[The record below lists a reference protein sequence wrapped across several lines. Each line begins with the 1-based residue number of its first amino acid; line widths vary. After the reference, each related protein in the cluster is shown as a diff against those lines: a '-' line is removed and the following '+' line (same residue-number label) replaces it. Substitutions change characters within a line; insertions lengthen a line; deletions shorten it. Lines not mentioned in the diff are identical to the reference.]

1 MSNLP
6 PPPPPPPPPG
16 RSSGSRGPGPGS
28 TPPPPERSKPG
39 RTGAGL
45 PKWTI
50 WVLLGVLA
58 LALLSPRLLPEPDV
72 DELAYSELKTLVAQG
87 EVEEIK
93 LNNNTLAISGTL
105 KDGNQITP
113 IANGKLTGDQIMFN
127 AGGLVYAGQVSGD
140 SMQGTLSSGGGWT
153 ASRVK

>member
-16 RSSGSRGPGPGS
+16 RSTGSRGPGPGS
-28 TPPPPERSKPG
+28 TPPPPERAKPG
-39 RTGAGL
+39 RAGL

-72 DELAYSELKTLVAQG
+72 DELA
-87 EVEEIK
+87 
-93 LNNNTLAISGTL
+93 
-105 KDGNQITP
+105 
-113 IANGKLTGDQIMFN
+113 
-127 AGGLVYAGQVSGD
+127 
-140 SMQGTLSSGGGWT
+140 
-153 ASRVK
+153 